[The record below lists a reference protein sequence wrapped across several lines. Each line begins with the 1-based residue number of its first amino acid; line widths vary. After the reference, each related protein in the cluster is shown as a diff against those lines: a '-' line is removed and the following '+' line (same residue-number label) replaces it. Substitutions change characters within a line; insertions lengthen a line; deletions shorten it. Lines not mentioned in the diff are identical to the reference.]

1 MFGTSLHWTTFFYTL
16 INTILVILALIQS
29 KRLDH
34 TNINRYLIL
43 GLLFVCYNL
52 TGGLLPVN
60 DFPGPFISQYIITYG
75 VAIAMCVYVVKY
87 LYNEYDIVVLKL
99 RLTVA
104 NIAYYVI
111 ACFVLLF
118 LLPYYF
124 NDSIDLSRIYF
135 SVPVSAIC
143 LYICWAFFKKIS
155 NPDKPYP
162 FVLRRN
168 KFSLISITCI
178 GLLPIL
184 TVIGDYQWLTF
195 TVINIAFYCITFM
208 EIDRYLY
215 FLENKGKMQEVFNYY
230 ENLKGTSVAS
240 NLHKNGLS
248 RREMEVAMSILE
260 NKNYKQIA
268 KDLFIAESTVSK
280 HASNIFKKTEV
291 KNRKSFLQ
299 RYSIILSS
307 SQ

>member
-16 INTILVILALIQS
+16 IDLFLVVLAVIQS

-34 TNINRYLIL
+34 TNLNRYIVL
-43 GLLFVCYNL
+43 GLLFILYNL
-52 TGGLLPVN
+52 TGGLLPIDN
-60 DFPGPFISQYIITYG
+60 FPGPFILQYVITYG
-75 VAIAMCVYVVKY
+75 FGIAVCVYVVKY
-87 LYNEYDIVVLKL
+87 LYNEYDISVLKL
-99 RLTVA
+99 RLTVS

-111 ACFVLLF
+111 ACFILLF
-118 LLPYYF
+118 LIPYYF

-143 LYICWAFFKKIS
+143 LYICWAFYRKIS

-162 FVLRRN
+162 FVIRRN
-168 KFSLISITCI
+168 RFSLIAIVCI

-184 TVIGDYQWLTF
+184 TVIGDYQYITF
-195 TVINIAFYCITFM
+195 TVMNIAFYCITFM

-230 ENLKGTSVAS
+230 RNLKGARIAS
-240 NLHKNGLS
+240 NLSKNGLS

-260 NKNYKQIA
+260 KKNYKQIA
-268 KDLFIAESTVSK
+268 KNLFIAESTVSK
-280 HASNIFKKTEV
+280 HASNIFKKTDV
-291 KNRKSFLQ
+291 KNRATFLK
-299 RYSIILSS
+299 RYSLTALKSS
-307 SQ
+307 